1 MGDGF
6 RNVYDDARRASAYA
20 TLEFPGTYALA
31 FRDLPQPFA
40 RHVAGRR
47 ALDFGCGAGRSTR
60 FLRGLG
66 FDVTGVDVSRPML
79 EQARALDPGG
89 DYRLVGDGDLSSLR
103 GGTFDLI
110 LSAFTFDN
118 IATWGQKETAL
129 AALKGVL
136 AAGGRVVNVV
146 SSPAIYLHEWASFTT
161 KDYPSN
167 RQARSG
173 DRVYVVMVDVPDRRP
188 VEDVLCTDDDYAD
201 LYRRTGLSAV
211 EVLRPLAAGTEPIR
225 WKSETAVAPWVIYVL
240 AAA

>member
-1 MGDGF
+1 MADEF

-31 FRDLPQPFA
+31 FRDLPRLFA

-118 IATWGQKETAL
+118 IATRGHKEAAL
-129 AALKGVL
+129 AALLVVL

-161 KDYPSN
+161 KDFPSN

>member
-1 MGDGF
+1 MEADF

-31 FRDLPQPFA
+31 FRDLPRLFA
-40 RHVAGRR
+40 RHVTGRR

-89 DYRLVGDGDLSSLR
+89 DYRLVGDGELGSLR

-118 IATWGQKETAL
+118 IATRGQKETAL
-129 AALKGVL
+129 AALKRVL
-136 AAGGRVVNVV
+136 AADGRMVNVV
-146 SSPAIYLHEWASFTT
+146 SSPAIYVHEWASFTT
-161 KDYPSN
+161 KDFPSN
-167 RQARSG
+167 CQARSG
-173 DRVYVVMVDVPDRRP
+173 DRVYIVMVDVPDRRP
-188 VEDVLCTDDDYAD
+188 VEDVLCTDDDYAE
-201 LYRRTGLSAV
+201 LYRRAGLCAV
-211 EVLRPLAAGTEPIR
+211 EILRPLAQGTEPTR
-225 WKSETAVAPWVIYVL
+225 WKSETEVAPWVIYVL

>member
-1 MGDGF
+1 MGAEF
-6 RNVYDDARRASAYA
+6 RNVYDNARRASAYA
-20 TLEFPGTYALA
+20 TLEFPGTYSLA
-31 FRDLPQPFA
+31 FRDLPELVA
-40 RHVAGRR
+40 RHVAGQR

-89 DYRLVGDGDLSSLR
+89 DYRLVADGDLGSLR

-118 IATWGQKETAL
+118 IATRGQKETAL
-129 AALKGVL
+129 AALKRVL

-161 KDYPSN
+161 KDFPSN

-188 VEDVLCTDDDYAD
+188 VEDVLCTGDDYAD
-201 LYRRTGLSAV
+201 LYRRAGLSAV

>member
-1 MGDGF
+1 MRAEF

-31 FRDLPQPFA
+31 FRDLPQLLA

-66 FDVTGVDVSRPML
+66 FDVTGVDVSQPML

-89 DYRLVGDGDLSSLR
+89 DYRLVGHGDLGSLP

-118 IATWGQKETAL
+118 IPTRGQKETAL
-129 AALKGVL
+129 AALKRVL

-146 SSPAIYLHEWASFTT
+146 SSPAIYVQEWASFTT
-161 KDYPSN
+161 QDFPSN

-173 DRVYVVMVDVPDRRP
+173 DRVYIIMVDVPDRRP
-188 VEDVLCTDDDYAD
+188 VEDVLCTDDDCAD
-201 LYRRTGLSAV
+201 LYSRAGLAAV
-211 EVLRPLAAGTEPIR
+211 EVLRPLAQGTEPIR

>member
-1 MGDGF
+1 MRDEF

-20 TLEFPGTYALA
+20 TLEFPGTYSLA
-31 FRDLPQPFA
+31 FRDLPELVA
-40 RHVAGRR
+40 RHVAGQR
-47 ALDFGCGAGRSTR
+47 ALDFGCGTGRSTR

-66 FDVTGVDVSRPML
+66 FNVTGVDVSHPML

-89 DYRLVGDGDLSSLR
+89 DYRLVGHGDLSGLQ

-118 IATWGQKETAL
+118 IATRGQKGTAL
-129 AALKGVL
+129 AALKRLL
-136 AAGGRVVNVV
+136 AVNGRVVNVV
-146 SSPAIYLHEWASFTT
+146 SSPAIYVHEWASFTT
-161 KDYPSN
+161 KDFPSN
-167 RQARSG
+167 HEARSG
-173 DRVYVVMVDVPDRRP
+173 DRVYIVMVDVPDRRP

-201 LYRRTGLSAV
+201 LYRLAGLSVV
-211 EVLRPLAAGTEPIR
+211 EVLRPLAQGTEPIQ

>member
-1 MGDGF
+1 MADEF
-6 RNVYDDARRASAYA
+6 RNVYDDARRASAYG

-31 FRDLPQPFA
+31 FRDLQQLFA
-40 RHVAGRR
+40 RHVAGPL

-66 FDVTGVDVSRPML
+66 FNVTGVDVSRPML

-89 DYRLVGDGDLSSLR
+89 DYRLVGDGDLGSLQ

-118 IATWGQKETAL
+118 IATRRQKETAL
-129 AALKGVL
+129 AALKRVL
-136 AAGGRVVNVV
+136 AATGRVVNVV
-146 SSPAIYLHEWASFTT
+146 SSPAIYVHEWASFTT
-161 KDYPSN
+161 RDYPSN

-173 DRVYVVMVDVPDRRP
+173 DRVYIVMVDVPDRRP

-201 LYRRTGLSAV
+201 LYRRAGLSVV
-211 EVLRPLAAGTEPIR
+211 EVLRPLAQGTEPVR
-225 WKSETAVAPWVIYVL
+225 WKSETVVAPWVIYVL
-240 AAA
+240 ASA

>member
-1 MGDGF
+1 M
-6 RNVYDDARRASAYA
+6 NAASSSAPPPTTKA
-20 TLEFPGTYALA
+20 
-31 FRDLPQPFA
+31 
-40 RHVAGRR
+40 
-47 ALDFGCGAGRSTR
+47 TR

-66 FDVTGVDVSRPML
+66 FDVTGVDVSLPML

-89 DYRLVGDGDLSSLR
+89 DYRLVGHGDLSGLH

-118 IATWGQKETAL
+118 IATRGQKETAL
-129 AALKGVL
+129 AALKRVL
-136 AAGGRVVNVV
+136 GAGGRVVNVV

-161 KDYPSN
+161 KDFPSN

-173 DRVYVVMVDVPDRRP
+173 DRVYIVMVDVPDRRP

-201 LYRRTGLSAV
+201 LYRRAGLSTV
-211 EVLRPLAAGTEPIR
+211 EVLRPLAQGTEPVR

>member
-1 MGDGF
+1 MGAEF

-31 FRDLPQPFA
+31 FRDLPRLFA
-40 RHVAGRR
+40 RHVTGRR

-66 FDVTGVDVSRPML
+66 FDVTGVDVSQPML
-79 EQARALDPGG
+79 EQARALDSGG
-89 DYRLVGDGDLSSLR
+89 DYLLVRDGDLGSLP

-118 IATWGQKETAL
+118 IAPRGQKETAL
-129 AALKGVL
+129 AALKRVL

-146 SSPAIYLHEWASFTT
+146 SSPAIYVHEWASFTT
-161 KDYPSN
+161 KDFPSN

-173 DRVYVVMVDVPDRRP
+173 DRVCIVMVDVPDRRP

-201 LYRRTGLSAV
+201 LFRRAGLSVV
-211 EVLRPLAAGTEPIR
+211 EVLRPLAQGTEPIR

>member
-1 MGDGF
+1 MGDEF

-89 DYRLVGDGDLSSLR
+89 DYRLVGHGDLSGLQ
-103 GGTFDLI
+103 GGKFDLI

-161 KDYPSN
+161 KDFPSN

>member
-1 MGDGF
+1 MADEF

-31 FRDLPQPFA
+31 FRDLPQLFG

-89 DYRLVGDGDLSSLR
+89 DYRLVEDGDLSSLP

-118 IATWGQKETAL
+118 IATQGLKETAL
-129 AALKGVL
+129 AALKRLL
-136 AAGGRVVNVV
+136 AVNGRVVNVV
-146 SSPAIYLHEWASFTT
+146 SSPAIYVHEWASFTT
-161 KDYPSN
+161 QDFPSN

-173 DRVYVVMVDVPDRRP
+173 DRVYIVMADVPDRRP

-201 LYRRTGLSAV
+201 LYRRAGLWVV
-211 EVLRPLAAGTEPIR
+211 EVLRPLAQGTEPIP

-240 AAA
+240 AGV

>member
-1 MGDGF
+1 MGVEF

-31 FRDLPQPFA
+31 FRDLPRLFV

-89 DYRLVGDGDLSSLR
+89 DYRLVGDGDLGSLQ

-118 IATWGQKETAL
+118 IATRGQKETVL
-129 AALKGVL
+129 AALKRVL
-136 AAGGRVVNVV
+136 AADGRMVNVV
-146 SSPAIYLHEWASFTT
+146 SSPAVYVHEWASFTT
-161 KDYPSN
+161 KDFPSN

-173 DRVYVVMVDVPDRRP
+173 DRVYIVMVDVPDSRP

-201 LYRRTGLSAV
+201 LHRRAGLSAV
-211 EVLRPLAAGTEPIR
+211 EVLRPLAQDTEPIR